1 MFFKSAIL
9 YNIIMELIDVKGVGA
24 KTLEKLKKLGI
35 ESVKDAIYFYPKF
48 YWDMTKETVLDEIEN
63 GDYVLL
69 KGTLTSVSGLIR
81 AKRGLTFCTASLNTQ
96 GKKIKLT
103 WFNSPF
109 VLPLIKQSG
118 EFLFWGKA
126 RINGKK
132 IEMSNPSFEKAE
144 ENKRLQGIVPIYPL
158 KDIVGQQLFRNI
170 VKQCLDSYKVA
181 SKLDDYTDLSLD
193 GAFRIVHEPLD
204 MKECNAARKR
214 IAIEELVYQI
224 IAYRVVKNNGANKK
238 PHPYLEEFSSIEEE
252 IKNLP
257 YTLTPSQ
264 DKAIREI
271 VDDLK
276 RDKHT
281 NRMLM
286 GDVGSGKT
294 VIALL
299 SCLFAKKCGK
309 QSSIMAPTEILARQH
324 YKTALSLFSDKM
336 SVALLTASTP
346 TAEKKDI
353 ITRLQNGQIDLVVG
367 THAVL
372 NDKVKFDNLGLIV
385 IDELHRFGVRQ
396 KSKLEDKAVGVD
408 VIVMSATP
416 IPRALALS
424 VYGDL
429 DISSLQPRE
438 GTGDNITTFVMGDDK
453 LKGLYK
459 FINER
464 VSFGEQAYIVCPLV
478 EDSEGLEVFSAK
490 MLYKQLV
497 KKELAE
503 LNVGLI
509 YGSMKD
515 KDKSEI
521 MSRFYAGDIDVLVA
535 TSVIEVGIDSQRA
548 SVMAVLNSDRFGL
561 AALHQLRGRVGR
573 NPKIKSYCFLHTS
586 KEEENLR
593 LDALRDNKDGLKIA
607 EIDADMRGYGD
618 FLGINQSGGSGKIGV
633 FINKRIIEEC
643 KNIADSLMEEG
654 SIFQEYDDILAK
666 YLSMMQGVTLS

>member
-1 MFFKSAIL
+1 
-9 YNIIMELIDVKGVGA
+9 MELIDIKGVGA
-24 KTLEKLKKLGI
+24 KTLEKLNKLGI
-35 ESVKDAIYFYPKF
+35 NSVKDVIYFYPKF
-48 YWDMTKETVLDEIEN
+48 YWDMTKESDLDSVES

-81 AKRGLTFCTASLNTQ
+81 AKRGLTFCTATLNTQ
-96 GKKIKLT
+96 DRKIKLT

-109 VLPLIKQSG
+109 VLPLLKQSG

-126 RINGKK
+126 RLNGKK
-132 IEMSNPSFEKAE
+132 IEMSNPSFERAE

-158 KDIVGQQLFRNI
+158 KDQVGQQLFRNI
-170 VKQCLDSYKVA
+170 VKHCLESCSLASRLDEYCEMSLDS
-181 SKLDDYTDLSLD
+181 
-193 GAFRIVHEPLD
+193 AFRIVHEPLD
-204 MKECNAARKR
+204 MSDCKKARKR
-214 IAIEELVYQI
+214 IAVEEMVYQI
-224 IAYRVVKNNGANKK
+224 IAYRVVKNNSANRK
-238 PHPYLEEFSSIEEE
+238 PLPYLADISDIEED
-252 IKNLP
+252 ISALP
-257 YTLTPSQ
+257 YRLTSSQ

-271 VDDLK
+271 VDDL
-276 RDKHT
+276 RGERHT

-299 SCLFAKKCGK
+299 TCLFAKKCGR
-309 QSSIMAPTEILARQH
+309 QTSIMAPTEILARQH
-324 YKTALSLFSDKM
+324 YKTAQKLFADKLNT
-336 SVALLTASTP
+336 ALLTSSTP
-346 TAEKKDI
+346 AAEKKAI
-353 ITRLQNGQIDLVVG
+353 IAGLQKGEIDLVVG

-385 IDELHRFGVRQ
+385 VDELHRFGVRQ

-408 VIVMSATP
+408 TLVMSATP

-424 VYGDL
+424 IYGDL
-429 DISSLQPRE
+429 DISRLQPRE

-464 VSFGEQAYIVCPLV
+464 VSCGEQAYIVCPLV

-490 MLYKQLV
+490 MLYKQLI
-497 KKELAE
+497 KKELAD

-521 MSRFYAGDIDVLVA
+521 MSRFYAGEIDVLVA

-573 NPKIKSYCFLHTS
+573 NPDIKSYCFLHTS
-586 KEEENLR
+586 KLEENAR
-593 LDALRDNKDGLKIA
+593 LDALKEHSDGLKIA
-607 EIDADMRGYGD
+607 EIDADLRGYGD

-633 FINKRIIEEC
+633 FINKKIIEEC
-643 KNIADSLMEEG
+643 KDIADSIMEEG
-654 SIFQEYDDILAK
+654 SIFSEYDEMLAK
-666 YLSMMQGVTLS
+666 YLDAMQGVSLN

>member
-1 MFFKSAIL
+1 
-9 YNIIMELIDVKGVGA
+9 MELIDVKGVGA

-35 ESVKDAIYFYPKF
+35 ENIRDVIYFYPKF
-48 YWDMTKETVLDEIEN
+48 YWDMTKETVLDEIES

-69 KGTLTSVSGLIR
+69 KGTLTSISGLIR
-81 AKRGLTFCTASLNTQ
+81 AKRGLTFCTATLNTQ

-109 VLPLIKQSG
+109 VLSLIKQEG

-126 RINGKK
+126 RFNGKK
-132 IEMSNPSFEKAE
+132 IEMSNPSFERAE

-158 KDIVGQQLFRNI
+158 KDVVGQQLFRNI
-170 VKQCLDSYKVA
+170 VKACLESYKVA
-181 SKLDDYTDLSLD
+181 SRLDDYTDMTLD
-193 GAFRIVHEPLD
+193 SAFRIVHEPLD
-204 MKECNAARKR
+204 MKDCNVARKR
-214 IAIEELVYQI
+214 IALEELVYQI
-224 IAYRVVKNNGANKK
+224 IAYRVVKNNSDNKK
-238 PHPYLEEFSSIEEE
+238 PYPYDEDFSAIEKE
-252 IKNLP
+252 IAALP
-257 YTLTPSQ
+257 YKLTPSQ

-271 VDDLK
+271 VADLK
-276 RDKHT
+276 GERHT

-299 SCLFAKKCGK
+299 SCLFAKKCGR

-324 YKTALSLFSDKM
+324 YKTALTLFGDSLQ
-336 SVALLTASTP
+336 VALLTASTP
-346 TAEKKDI
+346 AQEKKEI
-353 ITRLQNGQIDLVVG
+353 ISKLQRGEIDLVVG

-424 VYGDL
+424 IYGDL
-429 DISSLQPRE
+429 DMSTLQPRE

-459 FINER
+459 FIKER
-464 VSFGEQAYIVCPLV
+464 VSYGEQAYIVCPLV

-497 KKELAE
+497 KKELAD

-521 MSRFYAGDIDVLVA
+521 MSRFYAGDVDVLVA

-561 AALHQLRGRVGR
+561 AGLHQLRGRVGR
-573 NPKIKSYCFLHTS
+573 NPQIKSYCFLHTS
-586 KEEENLR
+586 KQEENLR

-633 FINKRIIEEC
+633 FINKKIIEEC

-654 SIFQEYDDILAK
+654 SIFSEYDEMLAK
-666 YLSMMQGVTLS
+666 YLAMMQGISLN